1 MGDRVGSGNLM
12 ELVGDLFELD
22 ESLRGE
28 DENSPGCSDISA
40 VDLALADLEI
50 STGCSKFSAVDLAL
64 AELAC
69 CLDE

>member
-1 MGDRVGSGNLM
+1 MALA
-12 ELVGDLFELD
+12 DL
-22 ESLRGE
+22 ESF
-28 DENSPGCSDISA
+28 NVSA